1 MDIDKV
7 ILEPRNGIDF
17 ILDLYEIPKQVLAEE
32 VGIEPTGVS
41 NWRKRGVPKKYAK
54 RLEEKFGI
62 EIKYFNK
69 ELTPHEQLML
79 INQKQ
84 NKELMEEAV
93 TVTENIRGEN
103 GKSTRVENTYIDLV
117 SAQETAYEIS
127 RRNMT
132 YNMLTMLQ
140 LYEKVN
146 EDGTV
151 DFTQASDRVQALE
164 SFIRLFTCKQLNL
177 EIVQMIIDAIRDA
190 EGLPRSDYGIEPQN
204 EEFVNLI
211 SQNIKQFKNGGQ
223 QDEQK

>member
-1 MDIDKV
+1 MDIDKL

-17 ILDLYEIPKQVLAEE
+17 ILDLYEVPKQVLAKD

-84 NKELMEEAV
+84 NKELIEEAV
-93 TVTENIRGEN
+93 TVIENIRGEN
-103 GKSTRVENTYIDLV
+103 GESVKVENTYIDLTSV
-117 SAQETAYEIS
+117 QETAYEIS
-127 RRNMT
+127 RRSMT

-151 DFTQASDRVQALE
+151 DFTQASDRVQTLE
-164 SFIRLFTCKQLNL
+164 SFLRLLTHKELNL
-177 EIVQMIIDAIRDA
+177 EIVQMVIDAVRDSI
-190 EGLPRSDYGIEPQN
+190 GLPRSDYGIEPSN
-204 EEFVNLI
+204 EEFVKTLSNQI
-211 SQNIKQFKNGGQ
+211 RQFKNGGQ
-223 QDEQK
+223 QDGEK